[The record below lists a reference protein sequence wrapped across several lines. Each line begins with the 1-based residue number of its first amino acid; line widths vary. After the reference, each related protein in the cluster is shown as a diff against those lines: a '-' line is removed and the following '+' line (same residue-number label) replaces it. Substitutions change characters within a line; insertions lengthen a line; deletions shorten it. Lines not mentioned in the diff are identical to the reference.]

1 MKDDVYTNVKP
12 TLCDVCGMVHRTYE
26 DGFSY
31 LDCMIYYRNNI
42 ESKEVKEARE
52 SKVEIWDNVNK
63 IWVRKC
69 KDDLV
74 VYKSK

>member
-42 ESKEVKEARE
+42 ESKEVKEARHTLLTHLFMTLQV
-52 SKVEIWDNVNK
+52 S
-63 IWVRKC
+63 
-69 KDDLV
+69 DLLEGI
-74 VYKSK
+74 SMILD

>member
-42 ESKEVKEARE
+42 ESKEVKEARHTLLTHLFMTLQV
-52 SKVEIWDNVNK
+52 S
-63 IWVRKC
+63 
-69 KDDLV
+69 DL
-74 VYKSK
+74 

>member
-42 ESKEVKEARE
+42 ESKEVKEARHTLLTHLFMTLQVSDLLE
-52 SKVEIWDNVNK
+52 EISDQT
-63 IWVRKC
+63 
-69 KDDLV
+69 
-74 VYKSK
+74 